1 MFFKLR
7 KLKYYFYFAIM
18 YFYALQIIC
27 ESISI
32 VMNIKEKR
40 KTTE

>member
-18 YFYALQIIC
+18 YFYDLQIIC

-32 VMNIKEKR
+32 VMNTKEKR